1 MKETKALLG
10 ETLLKLQ
17 VKKLKLHENDSLE
30 KAQLE
35 ARLREYEK
43 IINDLLKENENLKEN
58 QNVTREWL
66 QANTTPPPSPVPTK
80 KDRPHTQKRMRD
92 VTILKDS
99 DKTRTVLKSFE
110 VFSIDACNMWQ
121 CILNLDQCHYK
132 EKALWLLSS

>member
-1 MKETKALLG
+1 M
-10 ETLLKLQ
+10 KLQ

-30 KAQLE
+30 NAQLE

-80 KDRPHTQKRMRD
+80 KDRPTTQKRMRD
-92 VTILKDS
+92 VTILKTS
-99 DKTRTVLKSFE
+99 DKTRTVLKSFK
-110 VFSIDACNMWQ
+110 VF
-121 CILNLDQCHYK
+121 L
-132 EKALWLLSS
+132 